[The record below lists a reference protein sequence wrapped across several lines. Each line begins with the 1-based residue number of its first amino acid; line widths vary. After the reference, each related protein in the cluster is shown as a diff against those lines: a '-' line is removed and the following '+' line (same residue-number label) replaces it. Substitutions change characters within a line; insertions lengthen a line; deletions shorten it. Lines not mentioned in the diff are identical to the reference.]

1 MKSIFVML
9 AAVVALSLA
18 NDARAQEQAF
28 ANRASEL
35 KDRPANDARTLAPV
49 AAEAPVKVLARQ
61 GAWTQV
67 ETGGRRGWMRVFH
80 LRFPSTV
87 ESGGGGALS
96 GLTGVFGFGQR
107 KQAETSRVATLGIRG
122 LSAEDFQSA
131 SPDPAALRKLQS
143 WRSDKASAERF
154 AREGKLAPVPVAYAD
169 ASGAQGGR
177 K

>member
-1 MKSIFVML
+1 MKSILVFL
-9 AAVVALSLA
+9 AAVLALSLA

-35 KDRPANDARTLAPV
+35 KDRPAYDARTLAPV
-49 AAEAPVKVLARQ
+49 AAESPVKVISRQ

-67 ETGGRRGWMRVFH
+67 EVGGRRGWMRVFH

-87 ESGGGGALS
+87 ESGGGNALS
-96 GLTGVFGFGQR
+96 GLTSVFGFGQR
-107 KQAETSRVATLGIRG
+107 KQAETSKVATLGIRG
-122 LSAEDFQSA
+122 LTAEDFQSA

-169 ASGAQGGR
+169 ASGAQGER